1 MNLNN
6 INTYTLF
13 SQPYLDTIN
22 QCYRNIVTINAYPK
36 GPLSAFVRN
45 IKLNRLSEFK
55 QPGPCNR
62 IQPCALGLV
71 SLVRTCL
78 KVGCNL
84 MTVEE
89 IPTLFSILLANGYK
103 IDTSLTKML
112 TKSNLT
118 FNNEN
123 ENNIICIIT
132 YVGNNQ

>member
-1 MNLNN
+1 MNLHN

-22 QCYRNIVTINAYPK
+22 QCYTNIVTINAYPK

-55 QPGPCNR
+55 QSSACNR

-71 SLVRTCL
+71 SLVRTCF

-103 IDTSLTKML
+103 IDTSLTKIL

-123 ENNIICIIT
+123 ENNIICVIT